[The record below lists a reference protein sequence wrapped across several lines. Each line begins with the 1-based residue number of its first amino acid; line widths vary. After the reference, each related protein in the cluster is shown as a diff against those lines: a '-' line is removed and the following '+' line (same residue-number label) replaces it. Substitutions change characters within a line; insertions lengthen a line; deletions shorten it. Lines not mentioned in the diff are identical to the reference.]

1 LAECKQNCGGNTQY
15 LKYKGCYMDADN
27 GERDLPKYIGYMMKP
42 EECFVAARDAGMAY
56 VGL

>member
-1 LAECKQNCGGNTQY
+1 
-15 LKYKGCYMDADN
+15 MDADN